1 MNRRAS
7 FGKRGVWLLGMCL
20 TVALA
25 GGGCQTNPYT
35 GRSQLLMMPASKD
48 MQLGFQ
54 AYQQVLT
61 DPRIKK
67 STDPRETE
75 PVKRVAARVIEAA
88 KKSKYAEMA
97 NQFAWE
103 VTVIKDDKT
112 ANAFALPGG
121 KI

>member
-20 TVALA
+20 SVALA

-35 GRSQLLMMPASKD
+35 GRSQLLMMAASKD

-61 DPRIKK
+61 DPKIK
-67 STDPRETE
+67 
-75 PVKRVAARVIEAA
+75 
-88 KKSKYAEMA
+88 
-97 NQFAWE
+97 
-103 VTVIKDDKT
+103 
-112 ANAFALPGG
+112 
-121 KI
+121 